1 MNKNM
6 VTPPSQL
13 GRGRG
18 VPAVKPKDMKGTLI
32 RLWKMTK
39 GHRKG
44 LGWIL
49 LLSALASGSAV
60 LSPYIIGKA
69 VNSIDSGNPGVM
81 LLIILSALYLGDW
94 LIRFMQ
100 QFFMAG
106 IGQRLILHIRTVL
119 FSHMEKLPLSF
130 FDKRQHGELMSRL
143 TNDVDNIS
151 VTISDSLTQ
160 LMMYGFTIIGIF
172 CVMIYMSPLLTVVSL
187 FAVLLI
193 FLLTKAVTK
202 RTKVLYKQQQEILG
216 KLNGQT
222 EESISGINIVKAF
235 GQEQEMVES
244 FSRNND
250 EFCRVAVKAQI
261 VSGYLMPMTNV
272 INNLTYVLIA
282 IISGIMALEGKLT
295 VGEISS
301 FLLYSRQF
309 SRPFVEIANIYNNFQ
324 TAVAGAERILEI
336 MDESCEPEDVDGAK
350 SAVGVLGAVS
360 FRNVTFGYREDKPV
374 LRNINLDI
382 PAGTRVAVV
391 GPTGSGKT
399 TLINLLTRFY
409 DVQEGAILL
418 DGHDLRE
425 YKLKELRRAFGVV
438 LQDTALFGASV
449 RENIGYGCESSS
461 VKKIEEAAE
470 IAGADG
476 FIRRLPEGFDTIL
489 YRSGAELSQGERQ
502 LLTIARA
509 VLNQAPI
516 MILDEATSSVDTVT
530 EQHIRKTMLT
540 VTKGR
545 TSFIIAHRL
554 STIRDSDLILL
565 IRDGQI
571 AERGT
576 HRELMEMSGEYAKMY
591 LTQVGRI

>member
-1 MNKNM
+1 MNKNT
-6 VTPPSQL
+6 VAPPSQL

-18 VPAVKPKDMKGTLI
+18 IPAVKPKDMKGTLI

-44 LGWIL
+44 LGRIL

-69 VNSIDSGNPGVM
+69 VNSIDGGNPSLM

-94 LIRFMQ
+94 LIRFLQ

-160 LMMYGFTIIGIF
+160 LMMYGFTVTGIF
-172 CVMIYMSPLLTVVSL
+172 CVMIYMSPLLTAVSL

-282 IISGIMALEGKLT
+282 IISGLMALEGKLT

-350 SAVGVLGAVS
+350 SAIGVLGAVS

-425 YKLKELRRAFGVV
+425 YKLGELRRAFGVV

-449 RENIGYGCESSS
+449 RENIGYGCENAS
-461 VKKIEEAAE
+461 VKEIEEAAK

-476 FIRRLPEGFDTIL
+476 FIRRLPEGYETIL

-565 IRDGQI
+565 IRDGRI
-571 AERGT
+571 AEQGT
-576 HRELMEMSGEYAKMY
+576 HRELMEMSGEYAEMY

>member
-94 LIRFMQ
+94 LIRFLQ

-282 IISGIMALEGKLT
+282 IISGIMTLEGKLT

-449 RENIGYGCESSS
+449 RENIGYGCESASE
-461 VKKIEEAAE
+461 KEIEEAAE

-554 STIRDSDLILL
+554 STIRESDLILL

>member
-18 VPAVKPKDMKGTLI
+18 IPAVKPKDMKGTLV

-44 LGWIL
+44 LGWIM

-94 LIRFMQ
+94 LIRFLQ

-172 CVMIYMSPLLTVVSL
+172 CVMIYMSPLLTAVSL

-449 RENIGYGCESSS
+449 RENIGYGCENASE
-461 VKKIEEAAE
+461 KEIEEAAE

>member
-6 VTPPSQL
+6 TAPPSRL

-18 VPAVKPKDMKGTLI
+18 VPVVKPKDMKGTLL
-32 RLWKMTK
+32 RLWRMTK

-60 LSPYIIGKA
+60 LSPYIIGMA
-69 VNSIDSGNPGVM
+69 VNSIDGGNPSLM
-81 LLIILSALYLGDW
+81 LLVILLALYIGDW
-94 LIRFMQ
+94 LIRFLQ

-172 CVMIYMSPLLTVVSL
+172 CVMIYMSPLLTAVSL

-193 FLLTKAVTK
+193 FLLTGAVTK
-202 RTKVLYKQQQEILG
+202 RTKVLYKQQQAILG

-235 GQEQEMVES
+235 GQEQDMVES

-282 IISGIMALEGKLT
+282 IVSGLMALEGKLT

-350 SAVGVLGAVS
+350 SAVGILGAVS
-360 FRNVTFGYREDKPV
+360 FRNVTFGYREDEPV
-374 LRNINLDI
+374 LRNISLDI

-425 YKLKELRRAFGVV
+425 YKLGELRRAFGVV

-449 RENIGYGCESSS
+449 RENIGYGCENASI
-461 VKKIEEAAE
+461 KEIEEAAE

-565 IRDGQI
+565 IRDGRI
-571 AERGT
+571 AEQGT

>member
-1 MNKNM
+1 MDKNM
-6 VTPPSQL
+6 ATPPSQL
-13 GRGRG
+13 GRARG

-32 RLWKMTK
+32 RLWQLTK

-60 LSPYIIGKA
+60 LSPYLIGRV
-69 VNSIDSGNPGVM
+69 VNCIDNGNPSFR
-81 LLIILSALYLGDW
+81 LLIILLVLYLGDW
-94 LIRFMQ
+94 LIRFLQ

-106 IGQRLILHIRTVL
+106 IGQRMILHIRLSL
-119 FSHMEKLPLSF
+119 FTHMEKLPLSF
-130 FDKRQHGELMSRL
+130 FDTRQHGELMSRL

-160 LMMYGFTIIGIF
+160 LMMYGFTITGIF
-172 CVMIYMSPLLTVVSL
+172 FVMLYMSSLLTVIAL

-193 FLLTKAVTK
+193 FLLTRAVTK
-202 RTKVLYKQQQEILG
+202 RTKVLFRQQQAILG
-216 KLNGQT
+216 KLNGQV
-222 EESISGINIVKAF
+222 EESISGISMVKAF
-235 GQEQEMVES
+235 GQEQEMIAKFIE
-244 FSRNND
+244 NND
-250 EFCRVAVKAQI
+250 AFCQVATKAQI
-261 VSGYLMPMTNV
+261 ASGYLMPMMNV
-272 INNLTYVLIA
+272 INNLAYVLIA
-282 IISGIMALEGKLT
+282 IASGIMTLKGRLT

-336 MDESCEPEDVDGAK
+336 LDETCEPEDIEEAR
-350 SAVGVLGAVS
+350 SAVGIRGAVS
-360 FRNVTFGYREDKPV
+360 FRNVTFGYRPDKPI
-374 LRNINLDI
+374 LQHINLEI

-418 DGHDLRE
+418 DGHDLRH
-425 YKLKELRRAFGVV
+425 YRLGELRQAFGVV
-438 LQDTALFGASV
+438 LQDTALFGTTV
-449 RENIGYGCESSS
+449 RENISYGHND
-461 VKKIEEAAE
+461 VPIEEIETAAKV
-470 IAGADG
+470 AGADG
-476 FIRRLPEGFDTIL
+476 FIRRLPQGYETVLQQG
-489 YRSGAELSQGERQ
+489 GAELSQGERQ

-509 VLNQAPI
+509 VLDQAPI
-516 MILDEATSSVDTVT
+516 IILDEATSSVDTVT
-530 EQHIRKTMLT
+530 EQHIRQAMFAITQ
-540 VTKGR
+540 GR
-545 TSFIIAHRL
+545 TSFLIAHRL

-571 AERGT
+571 AEQGT
-576 HRELMEMSGEYAKMY
+576 HKQLMALEGEYAQMY
-591 LTQVGRI
+591 RTQMGQI

>member
-69 VNSIDSGNPGVM
+69 VNSIDSGNPGVV

-94 LIRFMQ
+94 LIRFLQ

-172 CVMIYMSPLLTVVSL
+172 CVMIYMSPLLTAVSL

-425 YKLKELRRAFGVV
+425 YKLGELRRAFGVV

-449 RENIGYGCESSS
+449 RENIGYGCENAS
-461 VKKIEEAAE
+461 VKEIEEAAE

>member
-6 VTPPSQL
+6 ATPPSQL

-44 LGWIL
+44 LERIL
-49 LLSALASGSAV
+49 ILSAFASGSAV

-69 VNSIDSGNPGVM
+69 INSIDGGNPGMM

-94 LIRFMQ
+94 LIRFLQ

-151 VTISDSLTQ
+151 VTISDSLTR
-160 LMMYGFTIIGIF
+160 LMMYGFTVIGIF
-172 CVMIYMSPLLTVVSL
+172 CVMIYMSPLLTAVSL

-250 EFCRVAVKAQI
+250 EFCRIAVKAQI

-282 IISGIMALEGKLT
+282 IISGLMALEGKLT

-336 MDESCEPEDVDGAK
+336 MDESCEPEDVGEAK
-350 SAVGVLGAVS
+350 SAVGVLGTVS

-374 LRNINLDI
+374 LRNISLDI

-425 YKLKELRRAFGVV
+425 YKLGELRRAFGVV

-449 RENIGYGCESSS
+449 RENIGYGCENASI
-461 VKKIEEAAE
+461 KEIEEAAE

-565 IRDGQI
+565 IRDGRI
-571 AERGT
+571 AEKGT
-576 HRELMEMSGEYAKMY
+576 HRELMEMSGEYAEMY
-591 LTQVGRI
+591 LTQVGL